1 MDINLFQ
8 MPTLTPTR
16 ERIKEKAKAR
26 SEAKQSKPSSK
37 PKKLKSSSKSNDDSF
52 NFERFIGTLIMIV
65 IFVALV
71 SFGTYNF
78 LHWVAYGFDK
88 NYSEIKQCQNNGG
101 KWDHKLAKC
110 SK

>member
-1 MDINLFQ
+1 

-16 ERIKEKAKAR
+16 ERIKEKAKTR
-26 SEAKQSKPSSK
+26 SEAKQNKSTTKQKKIKP
-37 PKKLKSSSKSNDDSF
+37 NNESF
-52 NFERFIGTLIMIV
+52 NFDRFIGTLIMLV

-78 LHWVAYGFDK
+78 LHWAAYGFDK
-88 NYSEIKQCQNNGG
+88 NYSQIKQCLNNGG
-101 KWDHKLAKC
+101 KWNHKIAKC

>member
-1 MDINLFQ
+1 

-16 ERIKEKAKAR
+16 ERIKERAKAR
-26 SEAKQSKPSSK
+26 SEAKQNKSTAK
-37 PKKLKSSSKSNDDSF
+37 PKKIKLCDESF
-52 NFERFIGTLIMIV
+52 NFERFIGTLLMIV

-78 LHWVAYGFDK
+78 LHWIAYGFDK
-88 NYSEIKQCQNNGG
+88 NYSEIKRCMNNGG
-101 KWDHKLAKC
+101 KWDHKVAKC

>member
-1 MDINLFQ
+1 

-26 SEAKQSKPSSK
+26 SEAKQSKTAPKIKSK
-37 PKKLKSSSKSNDDSF
+37 KIKSFDTSF
-52 NFERFIGTLIMIV
+52 NLERFLGTLFMLT

-78 LHWVAYGFDK
+78 LHFAAFGFDK
-88 NYSEIKQCQNNGG
+88 NYQDIKRCLNNGG
-101 KWDHKLAKC
+101 KWDYKVAKC

>member
-1 MDINLFQ
+1 

-16 ERIKEKAKAR
+16 ERIKERAKAR
-26 SEAKQSKPSSK
+26 SEAKQSKSAPKSK
-37 PKKLKSSSKSNDDSF
+37 PKKIKSNNESF
-52 NFERFIGTLIMIV
+52 NLERFTGTLLMIV

-78 LHWVAYGFDK
+78 LHYVAYGFDK
-88 NYSEIKQCQNNGG
+88 NYSKIKQCRNNGG
-101 KWDHKLAKC
+101 KWDHKLSKC